1 VKGLALLAATLAS
14 VFEPFVAI
22 DPDRP
27 DRIVA
32 GAQFGEG
39 YNRGGLRFQTWVT
52 TDGARTWSTQEV
64 SLRALERPSTM
75 AADLSLAF
83 GLEGELFGFG
93 VSGDG
98 FRDRVPE
105 AALALA
111 VSDDGGRTFAP
122 RGLLGETVDHE
133 DGAFSVSDKP
143 WMAVDRGS
151 ESPFRGSLYFAWTRI
166 RVRKLP
172 DGYDLE
178 RDLVFSYSRDSG
190 RSHSE
195 PFSIAA
201 SGGGAQIAVG
211 PQGIVDLVWVEEDE
225 NRSGR
230 VLHRVSRD
238 GGRTFS
244 PANAIETLDDDTES
258 LDLPTLAASAT
269 GALSACWARGPVS
282 SAAGTA
288 IRCSGYQ
295 PGSGWS
301 PASSVKASGYPAL
314 AATQDAFWLLAYHAG
329 ETLRVSFYCSRDGRS
344 FDAVKTLSET
354 PLSAE
359 RFCPRSGLPCRKDL
373 ETFTPGDYVGL
384 AASSRRL
391 AAAYILP
398 GSEAVVSVVD
408 LGEDPCS
415 IAGSSSIVDPIEQL
429 RCRVPGLMGLNHCVH
444 ELPW

>member
-1 VKGLALLAATLAS
+1 MRSLLRRFTLLAATLACAQPGDITTS
-14 VFEPFVAI
+14 VFEPVVAI

-83 GLEGELFGFG
+83 GLGGELYGFG
-93 VSGDG
+93 ISGDG

-111 VSDDGGRTFAP
+111 VSEDGGRTFAP
-122 RGLLGETVDHE
+122 RAVLGESVDHD
-133 DGAFSVSDKP
+133 DGSFSVSDKP
-143 WMAVDRGS
+143 WMAIDRGS

-166 RVRKLP
+166 RVRGLK

-178 RDLVFSYSRDSG
+178 RNLVVSYSRDSG
-190 RSHSE
+190 RSQSE
-195 PFSIAA
+195 PLSIAV
-201 SGGGAQIAVG
+201 SGGGAQIAVRPDG
-211 PQGIVDLVWVEEDE
+211 TVDLVWVQEEE

-230 VLHRVSRD
+230 VLHAFSRD
-238 GGRTFS
+238 GGKSFS
-244 PANAIETLDDDTES
+244 PPKAIESLSDAAES
-258 LDLPTLAASAT
+258 LDLPTLAASPT
-269 GALSACWARGPVS
+269 GALSACWARGPLS

-301 PASSVKASGYPAL
+301 PPTSVKASGYPAL
-314 AATQDAFWLLAYHAG
+314 AATEDAFWLLGYYAG
-329 ETLRVSFYCSRDGRS
+329 ETLRVALYCSRDGRS
-344 FDAVKTLSET
+344 FEAVETLAET

-359 RFCPRSGLPCRKDL
+359 RFCPRSNLPCRKDL

-391 AAAYILP
+391 AAAYVLP
-398 GSEAVVSVVD
+398 GSEAIVSLVE
-408 LGEDPCS
+408 LGGDPCS
-415 IAGSSSIVDPIEQL
+415 IAGSSSTIAASSSI
-429 RCRVPGLMGLNHCVH
+429 RN
-444 ELPW
+444 